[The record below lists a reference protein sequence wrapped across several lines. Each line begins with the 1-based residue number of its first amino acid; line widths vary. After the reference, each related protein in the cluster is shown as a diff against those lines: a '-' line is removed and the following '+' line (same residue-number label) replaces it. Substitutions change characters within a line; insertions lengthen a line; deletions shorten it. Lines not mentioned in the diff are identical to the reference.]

1 MALSWQQAIIA
12 TTQAISK
19 NPQKLCKLQ
28 LKLGEECQFNADP
41 YHRVIWRNAKYI
53 MIIDFLLPKVFDSV
67 HNE

>member
-1 MALSWQQAIIA
+1 MALSRQQAIIA

-28 LKLGEECQFNADP
+28 LKLGEECQFNSDP

-53 MIIDFLLPKVFDSV
+53 MIIDFLLPNVFDGV
-67 HNE
+67 HHE